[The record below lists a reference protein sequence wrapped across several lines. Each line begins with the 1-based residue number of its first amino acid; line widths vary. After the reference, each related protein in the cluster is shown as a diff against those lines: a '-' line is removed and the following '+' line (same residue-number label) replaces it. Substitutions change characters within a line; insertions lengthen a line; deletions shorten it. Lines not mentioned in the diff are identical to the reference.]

1 MFQENLE
8 DMISDLM
15 KALSGKRNAAAQV
28 VVVPKS
34 EEQ

>member
-15 KALSGKRNAAAQV
+15 KALSGKKAGAQV